1 MRHPRPKI
9 TVSPW
14 YIFHIPLVALV
25 GFFGY
30 GLADYLTPERHH
42 IPFIYIFLFVLT
54 SHLLTLAHEL
64 GHALTGRHLGLR
76 WEKLNIGLTKC
87 SVWLEDT
94 PTAYRSNKNQISIS
108 FIGPLAGLT
117 TATLFLTVPLLLGQ
131 HWTNPFT
138 LSAATA
144 IADNLLALMPFL
156 RNSDGQK
163 LLKATWRTFR
173 GKGQEHFYY
182 QDTQPVH
189 IDRTC
194 CNAKAESVA

>member
-9 TVSPW
+9 IVSPW

-54 SHLLTLAHEL
+54 SHLLMLAHEL

-76 WEKLNIGLTKC
+76 WEKLYIGLTKC

-94 PTAYRSNKNQISIS
+94 PMAYRSNKNQIRIS
-108 FIGPLAGLT
+108 FAGPFIGLT
-117 TATLFLTVPLLLGQ
+117 TAALLVAVPLLLGQ
-131 HWTNPFT
+131 HWTNPIT
-138 LSAATA
+138 LSAAIS
-144 IADNLLALMPFL
+144 IANNLLALAPFQH
-156 RNSDGQK
+156 NSDGRK
-163 LLKATWRTFR
+163 LLKATWRTLR
-173 GKGQEHFYY
+173 GKGQDHFFY
-182 QDTQPVH
+182 QDMQPVQ
-189 IDRTC
+189 IGKTSC
-194 CNAKAESVA
+194 TVEAESVA